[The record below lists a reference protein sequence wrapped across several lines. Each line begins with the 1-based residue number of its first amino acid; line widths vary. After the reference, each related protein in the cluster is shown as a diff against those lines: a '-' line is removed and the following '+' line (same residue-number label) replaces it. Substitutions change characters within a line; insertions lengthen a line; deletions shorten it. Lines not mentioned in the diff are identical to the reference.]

1 MASTQKANPADRFSA
16 PASVKQWHLTRRVL
30 RGRQKPDT
38 AETAETVLQAFRLE
52 VSKPYAGDRSKTSL
66 GGKGSS

>member
-1 MASTQKANPADRFSA
+1 MASTQKANPADRFRA
-16 PASVKQWHLTRRVL
+16 PASVKQWHLNRRVL

-38 AETAETVLQAFRLE
+38 AETAETVLQAFRLD
-52 VSKPYAGDRSKTSL
+52 VSKPYGVDKSKVPP